1 MASQPLAL
9 NDCDTVVGEFGVA
22 SDFNHAFIWDQ
33 KNGFRDLNKLSDV
46 GSDWIL
52 ETALDIN
59 DRGEIIGI
67 ADRGSNQ
74 DVGYLL
80 VPQQEL
86 KSPKAAK

>member
-80 VPQQEL
+80 VPQQES
-86 KSPKAAK
+86 KPPKAAK